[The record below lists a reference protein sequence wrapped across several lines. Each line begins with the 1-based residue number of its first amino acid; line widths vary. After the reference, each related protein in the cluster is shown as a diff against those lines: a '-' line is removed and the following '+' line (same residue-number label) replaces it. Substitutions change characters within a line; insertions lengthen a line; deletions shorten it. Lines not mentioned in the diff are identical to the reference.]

1 MNPISQEFSRRRQE
15 RGWTLDDVSAKTR
28 IRMHV
33 LDAIEQGNF
42 DVLPAAY
49 IRSYLKIYSQLLGI
63 TEDELTVLW
72 NESVP
77 AGSDIANATQPESYT
92 SLRYDGRQQ
101 VAQSRAQPVKI
112 SKPFIASMVYSAVA
126 LGVAVVVYYFFFRT
140 DPSPTLALRPGELA
154 GTTEITDDTNQ
165 KGGGMLTYFD
175 NSFPAD
181 SIILEA
187 QSNDTA
193 WMTINM
199 DGQRSQQITVFPS
212 QQLRWAA
219 KDYFILSMGNAG
231 AISLKRNGQQLQK
244 IGEKG
249 TIVRQVKIT
258 AKDVIASSEPYKPQ
272 PDKPQPAVTKPPQ
285 SPPVKQQQ
293 TPATQS
299 QPIQKPAQNVPVK
312 PQQSTT
318 KPPQTSSAKQPT
330 SPVKQQ
336 TDNAQTLRSINP
348 VPPTVK
354 IPKQQAPPQT
364 HTAAAQPQNTS
375 ATHVSGTVLK
385 SPQAAVKAKPK
396 LTAKQKLAQKKNA
409 KSKQS
414 QPPSALQRI
423 LKNTAKESGKRQRPD
438 ITPVTPVQSQ
448 PKEHKPPTPVLIP
461 PVEKKSDEQR

>member
-1 MNPISQEFSRRRQE
+1 
-15 RGWTLDDVSAKTR
+15 
-28 IRMHV
+28 MHV

-49 IRSYLKIYSQLLGI
+49 IRSYLKIYSQLLDI
-63 TEDELTVLW
+63 TEDELAVLW

-77 AGSDIANATQPESYT
+77 PDSEIANAAQPEAYT

-112 SKPFIASMVYSAVA
+112 SKPFIASIVYSAVA

-140 DPSPTLALRPGELA
+140 EPSSTLALRPGELA
-154 GTTEITDDTNQ
+154 GTAQITDDTAQ
-165 KGGGMLTYFD
+165 KGGGMLAYFD
-175 NSFPAD
+175 NSFAAD

-187 QSNDTA
+187 QSTDTA

-199 DGQRSQQITVFPS
+199 DGQRSQQITVLPA

-231 AISLKRNGQQLQK
+231 AISLKRNGQPLSK

-272 PDKPQPAVTKPPQ
+272 PTVTKPPQ
-285 SPPVKQQQ
+285 NPP
-293 TPATQS
+293 ASQS
-299 QPIQKPAQNVPVK
+299 QPIQKPAQNTPAK
-312 PQQSTT
+312 PQQSTQP
-318 KPPQTSSAKQPT
+318 KPQQST
-330 SPVKQQ
+330 SPKQH
-336 TDNAQTLRSINP
+336 TDNAQTLQSINP
-348 VPPTVK
+348 VSPAVK
-354 IPKQQAPPQT
+354 LPKQQAP
-364 HTAAAQPQNTS
+364 TATAQPQSTS
-375 ATHVSGTVLK
+375 PAHTSGTAPK
-385 SPQAAVKAKPK
+385 TSQATVKAKPK
-396 LTAKQKLAQKKNA
+396 LTAKQKLAQKKNV

-414 QPPSALQRI
+414 QPPPALQRI
-423 LKNTAKESGKRQRPD
+423 LKNTAKESGKRQRPE

-448 PKEHKPPTPVLIP
+448 PKDHKPPTPSFIP